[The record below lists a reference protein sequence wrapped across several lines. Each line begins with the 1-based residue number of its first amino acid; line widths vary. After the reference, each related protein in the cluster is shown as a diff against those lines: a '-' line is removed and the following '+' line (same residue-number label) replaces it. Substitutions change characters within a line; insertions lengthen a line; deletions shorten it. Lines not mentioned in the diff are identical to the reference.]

1 MKDEQIQ
8 IHLDRQDTVR
18 VTISDYKSYTKNK
31 HKYLHPIYSYLY
43 FIYISYSKT
52 TYIIPYHTHS
62 TYTYKNN
69 VDIFCD

>member
-43 FIYISYSKT
+43 FIYISYSKKLHT
-52 TYIIPYHTHS
+52 SYHTIPIVH
-62 TYTYKNN
+62 THTK
-69 VDIFCD
+69 IM